1 MRTGLCHK
9 YPEPM
14 RRKFLTAALV
24 ITCLSLASCSSS
36 ESAPDT
42 TGVSQPGDNISDG
55 NVSDPTENDQA
66 SKDAT
71 AACTAGSEIKGRA
84 PRIVTTVAPITN
96 LVGLVAGNAGPIV
109 KGIVPEGTNS
119 HTYEPPPSAAATL
132 EQADIIFVNGL
143 ALEDPT
149 LDMAKS
155 NAPNAVICEIG
166 TAALPKSGWIYD
178 FSFPESA
185 GKPNPHLWTNPTSV
199 LAYLSIIRNVLVVAD
214 PTHMNQYDENYVAVS
229 GVAMALD
236 TAMKTATETIPVN
249 DRSLLTYHDAYAYFA
264 RHFGYEVIGAIQPQS
279 FEEPSPSDIAALI
292 DQVKSKKVKAVFGS
306 EVFPSPVL
314 EQIGKETGVRYVDVL
329 RDDDLPGAPGET
341 EHSWA
346 GLMKFDYITIVEAL
360 GGDASA
366 LKTVNVKVSATDKAN
381 YPQ

>member
-1 MRTGLCHK
+1 
-9 YPEPM
+9 M
-14 RRKFLTAALV
+14 RRNSLTAALV

-36 ESAPDT
+36 DSAPAT
-42 TGVSQPGDNISDG
+42 TGVEQPSDNLSDG
-55 NVSDPTENDQA
+55 NVANPSEDDQA

-71 AACTAGSEIKGRA
+71 AACIAGSEIKGRT

-109 KGIVPEGTNS
+109 QGIVPEGTNS

-132 EQADIIFVNGL
+132 EQADIIFINGMS
-143 ALEDPT
+143 LEDPT
-149 LDMAKS
+149 LQMAKANS
-155 NAPNAVICEIG
+155 PRAVICELG
-166 TAALPKSGWIYD
+166 TAALAKSGWIYD
-178 FSFPESA
+178 FSFPESG

-199 LAYLSIIRNVLVVAD
+199 LSYLSMIRNVLVIAD
-214 PTHMNQYDENYVAVS
+214 PTHMSQYDDNYAAVS
-229 GVAMALD
+229 GLAMALN
-236 TAMKTATETIPVN
+236 TAMKAATETIPVI

-292 DQVKSKKVKAVFGS
+292 DQVKSKKVKAIFGS

-329 RDDDLPGAPGET
+329 RDDDLLGKPGDAD
-341 EHSWA
+341 HSWA

-366 LKTVNVKVSATDKAN
+366 LKSVNVKISTTDKAN